1 MAVPFSL
8 PGRRTSHQSLRCIR
22 SIRGAAISTLCGGCP
37 SPCNESE
44 NDVMSESLPPVIN
57 QPSPASAQTIPGQIP
72 AVQTLGLTRTYGTMM
87 ALNALDLTVQQGD
100 LFGFIGSNGA
110 GKTTTL
116 RILATFLAPTAGQAL
131 VLGHDVGRDADA
143 VRHVIGYM
151 PDFFGVYKDMEVTEY
166 LDFFGACY
174 KIPTAQREKT
184 VNDVLEL
191 VGLSEKKGALI
202 GALSRGMQQRLGLA
216 RVLIHDPQLLLLDEP
231 ASGLDPRARIEM
243 MAILQE
249 LQRLGKTIIIS
260 SHILSELQTLCN
272 RVAIIEKG
280 KLIYSGPVQGVRD
293 QMAQGRVVWVRVS
306 SDQPHAIQLLKTRP
320 EVSEVSTVDGEIKIT
335 LSNHDIDHSIIAD
348 VLVRGGARLIELR
361 EDEIGL
367 EEVFMRVTRGETQ

>member
-1 MAVPFSL
+1 MA
-8 PGRRTSHQSLRCIR
+8 I
-22 SIRGAAISTLCGGCP
+22 
-37 SPCNESE
+37 
-44 NDVMSESLPPVIN
+44 
-57 QPSPASAQTIPGQIP
+57 AQ
-72 AVQTLGLTRTYGTMM
+72 LW
-87 ALNALDLTVQQGD
+87 
-100 LFGFIGSNGA
+100 LFAGPNGA

-116 RILATFLAPTAGQAL
+116 RILATFLAPSAGQAA
-131 VLGHDVGRDADA
+131 VLGHDVVRDADA

-184 VNDVLEL
+184 VTDVLEL
-191 VGLSEKKGALI
+191 VGLSEKNGALI

-216 RVLIHDPQLLLLDEP
+216 RVLIHDPKLLLLDEP

-272 RVAIIEKG
+272 RVAIIEH
-280 KLIYSGPVQGVRD
+280 
-293 QMAQGRVVWVRVS
+293 GRVIDMDRPDKLVARHCPERIVVLATADPNAGERLRAIPRVEAVVS
-306 SDQPHAIQLLKTRP
+306 HDDQFTIRGRGDDLVT
-320 EVSEVSTVDGEIKIT
+320 EVIHCLSE
-335 LSNHDIDHSIIAD
+335 H
-348 VLVRGGARLIELR
+348 R
-361 EDEIGL
+361 
-367 EEVFMRVTRGETQ
+367 MRVTDFRTVVPNLEDVFLKLTGHSIRD

>member
-1 MAVPFSL
+1 
-8 PGRRTSHQSLRCIR
+8 
-22 SIRGAAISTLCGGCP
+22 
-37 SPCNESE
+37 
-44 NDVMSESLPPVIN
+44 MSDSAPP
-57 QPSPASAQTIPGQIP
+57 IP
-72 AVQTLGLTRTYGTMM
+72 AVQTFGLTRFYGNIA
-87 ALNALDLTVQQGD
+87 ALYQLDLTVNKGD

-116 RILATFLAPTAGQAL
+116 RILATFLAPSAGTAQI
-131 VLGHDVGRDADA
+131 LGHDVVRDADA

-191 VGLSEKKGALI
+191 VGLTEKKGALI

-280 KLIYSGPVQGVRD
+280 RLIYSGPVQGVRD
-293 QMAQGRVVWVRVS
+293 QVSQARVVWARVS
-306 SDQPHAIQLLKTRP
+306 TDTAQAVELLKAHKEIA
-320 EVSEVSTVDGEIKIT
+320 EVATMDGEIKVT
-335 LSNHDIDHSIIAD
+335 LAGPEADHSIVAD
-348 VLVRGGARLIELR
+348 ILVRGGAKLVELR

-367 EEVFMRVTRGETQ
+367 EEVFMRVTRGDTQ

>member
-1 MAVPFSL
+1 MNSADS
-8 PGRRTSHQSLRCIR
+8 
-22 SIRGAAISTLCGGCP
+22 
-37 SPCNESE
+37 SP
-44 NDVMSESLPPVIN
+44 P
-57 QPSPASAQTIPGQIP
+57 IP
-72 AVQTLGLTRTYGTMM
+72 AVQTTGLTRAYGPML
-87 ALNALDLTVQQGD
+87 ALNALDLTVNRGD

-116 RILATFLAPTAGQAL
+116 RILATFLAPTSGQAV
-131 VLGHDVGRDADA
+131 VLGHDVVRDADA

-280 KLIYSGPVQGVRD
+280 KLIYSGPVQGVRE
-293 QMAQGRVVWVRVS
+293 QMAGALTYWVHPEG
-306 SDQPHAIQLLKTRP
+306 DPAPAIAVLKAIP
-320 EVSEVSTVDGEIKIT
+320 AVADAVAVDGQVKVTFANAGLVDPSILAVSLVQGGIKFT
-335 LSNHDIDHSIIAD
+335 GLW
-348 VLVRGGARLIELR
+348 
-361 EDEIGL
+361 EDELGL
-367 EEVFMRVTRGETQ
+367 EEVFLRVTRGETQ

>member
-1 MAVPFSL
+1 
-8 PGRRTSHQSLRCIR
+8 
-22 SIRGAAISTLCGGCP
+22 
-37 SPCNESE
+37 
-44 NDVMSESLPPVIN
+44 
-57 QPSPASAQTIPGQIP
+57 
-72 AVQTLGLTRTYGTMM
+72 
-87 ALNALDLTVQQGD
+87 
-100 LFGFIGSNGA
+100 
-110 GKTTTL
+110 
-116 RILATFLAPTAGQAL
+116 
-131 VLGHDVGRDADA
+131 
-143 VRHVIGYM
+143 M

-216 RVLIHDPQLLLLDEP
+216 RVLIHDPQVLLLDEP

-249 LQRLGKTIIIS
+249 LQKMGKTIIIS

-272 RVAIIEKG
+272 RVAIIERG

-293 QMAQGRVVWVRVS
+293 QMATGRIVWVRVK
-306 SDQPHAIQLLKTRP
+306 SDPEKAIEILKARA
-320 EVSEVSTVDGEIKIT
+320 EVTEAVTNDGQIKVT
-335 LSNHDIDHSIIAD
+335 LVNHETDHSIVAEA
-348 VLVRGGARLIELR
+348 LVQGGARVLEVR
-361 EDEIGL
+361 EDELGL
-367 EEVFMRVTRGETQ
+367 EEVFLRVTRGETQ

>member
-1 MAVPFSL
+1 MN
-8 PGRRTSHQSLRCIR
+8 
-22 SIRGAAISTLCGGCP
+22 
-37 SPCNESE
+37 NEA
-44 NDVMSESLPPVIN
+44 PPV
-57 QPSPASAQTIPGQIP
+57 A
-72 AVQTLGLTRTYGTMM
+72 AVQTFGLTRTYGAMT
-87 ALNALDLTVQQGD
+87 ALSNLDLTVNKGD

-116 RILATFLAPTAGQAL
+116 RILATFLAPSAGRAV
-131 VLGHDVGRDADA
+131 VLGHDVVADADA

-184 VNDVLEL
+184 VSDVLEL

-243 MAILQE
+243 MEILRE
-249 LQRLGKTIIIS
+249 LRRMGKTIIIS

-293 QMAQGRVVWVRVS
+293 QMSQGRVLWVRVS
-306 SDQPHAIQLLKTRP
+306 SDQNQALELLKSRS
-320 EVSEVSTVDGEIKIT
+320 EVSEVATVDGEIKIT
-335 LSNHDIDHSIIAD
+335 LTNQEIDHSIVAD
-348 VLVRGGARLIELR
+348 VLVRGGARLTELR
-361 EDEIGL
+361 E
-367 EEVFMRVTRGETQ
+367 

>member
-1 MAVPFSL
+1 MTTVP
-8 PGRRTSHQSLRCIR
+8 
-22 SIRGAAISTLCGGCP
+22 
-37 SPCNESE
+37 
-44 NDVMSESLPPVIN
+44 PPLSNGV
-57 QPSPASAQTIPGQIP
+57 P
-72 AVQTLGLTRTYGTMM
+72 AVQTFALTRLYGSMI
-87 ALNALDLTVQQGD
+87 ALNALNLTVNRGD

-116 RILATFLAPTAGQAL
+116 RILATFLAPSSGTAQ
-131 VLGHDVGRDADA
+131 VLGHDVVRDADA

-174 KIPTAQREKT
+174 KIPSSQREKT

-216 RVLIHDPQLLLLDEP
+216 RVLIHDPAVLLLDEP

-249 LQRLGKTIIIS
+249 LQKMGKTIIIS

-280 KLIYSGPVQGVRD
+280 RLIYSGPVQGVRD
-293 QMAQGRVVWVRVS
+293 QMATGRIIWVRVTP
-306 SDQPHAIQLLKTRP
+306 DQTRALEILKARP
-320 EVSEVSTVDGEIKIT
+320 EITEAVALDGQIKIT
-335 LSNHDIDHSIIAD
+335 LLDHETDQSIVAEAL
-348 VLVRGGARLIELR
+348 VLGGVKLLELR
-361 EDEIGL
+361 EDELGL
-367 EEVFMRVTRGETQ
+367 EEVFLRVTRGETQ

>member
-1 MAVPFSL
+1 MSDAVPPL
-8 PGRRTSHQSLRCIR
+8 
-22 SIRGAAISTLCGGCP
+22 
-37 SPCNESE
+37 
-44 NDVMSESLPPVIN
+44 
-57 QPSPASAQTIPGQIP
+57 P
-72 AVQTLGLTRTYGTMM
+72 AVQTQGLTRLFGRTA
-87 ALNALDLTVQQGD
+87 ALVSLDLVVNRGD

-116 RILATFLAPTAGQAL
+116 RILATFLTPSSGSASI
-131 VLGHDVGRDADA
+131 LGHDVVRDADA

-174 KIPTAQREKT
+174 RIPTVQREKT

-191 VGLSEKKGALI
+191 VGLSEKRGALI

-216 RVLIHDPQLLLLDEP
+216 RVLIHDPQVLLLDEP
-231 ASGLDPRARIEM
+231 ASGLDPRARIEV

-260 SHILSELQTLCN
+260 SHILSELETLCN

-280 KLIYSGPVQGVRD
+280 RLIYAGPVQGMRD
-293 QMAQGRVVWVRVS
+293 QMATGRVVWVRVK
-306 SDQPHAIQLLKTRP
+306 SDVAQAIDTLKARP
-320 EVSEVSTVDGEIKIT
+320 EIATAEAQDGQIKVTLVD
-335 LSNHDIDHSIIAD
+335 HDTDHSIVAEA
-348 VLVRGGARLIELR
+348 LVRAGVRLVELR
-361 EDEIGL
+361 EDELGL
-367 EEVFMRVTRGETQ
+367 EEVFLRVTRGETQ

>member
-1 MAVPFSL
+1 MDA
-8 PGRRTSHQSLRCIR
+8 
-22 SIRGAAISTLCGGCP
+22 
-37 SPCNESE
+37 
-44 NDVMSESLPPVIN
+44 PP
-57 QPSPASAQTIPGQIP
+57 IP
-72 AVQTLGLTRTYGTMM
+72 AVQTYGLTRMYGNIA
-87 ALNALDLTVQQGD
+87 ALYGLDLTVNKGD

-116 RILATFLAPTAGQAL
+116 RILATFLAPSAGTAK
-131 VLGHDVGRDADA
+131 VLGHDVVQDADA

-174 KIPTAQREKT
+174 RIPSGQREKT
-184 VNDVLEL
+184 ISDVLEL

-260 SHILSELQTLCN
+260 SHILSELQSLCN

-293 QMAQGRVVWVRVS
+293 QMAQNRVVWVRVS
-306 SDQPHAIQLLKTRP
+306 SDQAQAMELLRVRP
-320 EVSEVSTVDGEIKIT
+320 EIKEVEAIDGQMKVT
-335 LSNHDIDHSIIAD
+335 LTNHDTDPSFLAD
-348 VLVRGGARLIELR
+348 TLVRGGAKLTGLW
-361 EDEIGL
+361 EDELGL
-367 EEVFMRVTRGETQ
+367 DEVFLRVTRGETQ

>member
-1 MAVPFSL
+1 MAD
-8 PGRRTSHQSLRCIR
+8 I
-22 SIRGAAISTLCGGCP
+22 A
-37 SPCNESE
+37 
-44 NDVMSESLPPVIN
+44 PP
-57 QPSPASAQTIPGQIP
+57 IP
-72 AVQTLGLTRTYGTMM
+72 AIETVGLTRTYGSMI
-87 ALNALDLTVQQGD
+87 ALNSLNLTINKGD

-116 RILATFLAPTAGQAL
+116 RILATFLLPSAGTAK
-131 VLGHDVGRDADA
+131 VMGHDVVTQADT
-143 VRHVIGYM
+143 VRHQIGYM

-174 KIPTAQREKT
+174 KIPTVQREKT
-184 VNDVLEL
+184 VSDVLEL

-216 RVLIHDPQLLLLDEP
+216 RVLIHDPAVLLLDEP

-249 LQRLGKTIIIS
+249 LQRMGKTIIIS

-280 KLIYSGPVQGVRD
+280 KLIYAGPVQGVRD
-293 QMAQGRVVWVRVS
+293 QMSTGLVYWITVPGDNSR
-306 SDQPHAIQLLKTRP
+306 AIEVLKARP
-320 EVSEVSTVDGEIKIT
+320 EIADAVPTDGQVKVT
-335 LSNHDIDHSIIAD
+335 FKNHDVDPSLLPEI
-348 VLVRGGARLIELR
+348 LVQGGVKFTGLW
-361 EDEIGL
+361 EDELGL
-367 EEVFMRVTRGETQ
+367 EEVFLRVTRGETQ

>member
-1 MAVPFSL
+1 MSAPPL
-8 PGRRTSHQSLRCIR
+8 PS
-22 SIRGAAISTLCGGCP
+22 
-37 SPCNESE
+37 
-44 NDVMSESLPPVIN
+44 
-57 QPSPASAQTIPGQIP
+57 
-72 AVQTLGLTRTYGTMM
+72 VQMLGLTRTYGTMT
-87 ALNALDLTVQQGD
+87 ALNSLDLTVQRGD

-116 RILATFLAPTAGQAL
+116 RILATFLAPSAGQAL
-131 VLGHDVGRDADA
+131 VLGHDVVRDADA

-216 RVLIHDPQLLLLDEP
+216 RVLIHDPQVLLLDEP

-280 KLIYSGPVQGVRD
+280 RLIYSGPVQGVRD
-293 QMAQGRVVWVRVS
+293 QMASGRVVWVKVA
-306 SDQPHAIQLLKTRP
+306 SDPAQALELLKARP
-320 EVSEVSTVDGEIKIT
+320 EVTEAVAVDGQIKIT
-335 LSNHDIDHSIIAD
+335 LLDHETDHSLVAD
-348 VLVRGGARLIELR
+348 TLVRGGAKLLALR
-361 EDEIGL
+361 EDELGL
-367 EEVFMRVTRGETQ
+367 EEVFLHVTRGETQ

>member
-1 MAVPFSL
+1 MA
-8 PGRRTSHQSLRCIR
+8 
-22 SIRGAAISTLCGGCP
+22 TL
-37 SPCNESE
+37 ESA
-44 NDVMSESLPPVIN
+44 PP
-57 QPSPASAQTIPGQIP
+57 IP
-72 AVQTLGLTRTYGTMM
+72 AVQTIGLTRTFGPMT
-87 ALNALDLTVQQGD
+87 ALSTLDLTILRGD

-116 RILATFLAPTAGQAL
+116 RILATFLAPSAGTAK
-131 VLGHDVGRDADA
+131 VLGRDVIREADA

-249 LQRLGKTIIIS
+249 LQRLGKTVIIS
-260 SHILSELQTLCN
+260 SQILA
-272 RVAIIEKG
+272 V
-280 KLIYSGPVQGVRD
+280 
-293 QMAQGRVVWVRVS
+293 
-306 SDQPHAIQLLKTRP
+306 
-320 EVSEVSTVDGEIKIT
+320 
-335 LSNHDIDHSIIAD
+335 
-348 VLVRGGARLIELR
+348 
-361 EDEIGL
+361 
-367 EEVFMRVTRGETQ
+367 

>member
-1 MAVPFSL
+1 MSD
-8 PGRRTSHQSLRCIR
+8 
-22 SIRGAAISTLCGGCP
+22 AA
-37 SPCNESE
+37 
-44 NDVMSESLPPVIN
+44 PP
-57 QPSPASAQTIPGQIP
+57 IP
-72 AVQTLGLTRTYGTMM
+72 AVQTSGLTRMYGSIA
-87 ALNALDLTVQQGD
+87 ALYGLDLTVQKGD

-116 RILATFLAPTAGQAL
+116 RILATFLAPSAGSAR
-131 VLGHDVGRDADA
+131 VLGHDVVRDADA

-174 KIPTAQREKT
+174 KIPSAQREKT

-216 RVLIHDPQLLLLDEP
+216 RVLIHDPQVLLLDEP

-293 QMAQGRVVWVRVS
+293 QLSQGRVVWVRVVA
-306 SDQPHAIQLLKTRP
+306 DQARAIEMLKAQSEIA
-320 EVSEVSTVDGEIKIT
+320 EVTAVDGEIKVVFREQEA
-335 LSNHDIDHSIIAD
+335 DHSLVAE
-348 VLVRGGARLIELR
+348 VLVKGGARLLELR

>member
-1 MAVPFSL
+1 MAVDTTTIP
-8 PGRRTSHQSLRCIR
+8 
-22 SIRGAAISTLCGGCP
+22 
-37 SPCNESE
+37 
-44 NDVMSESLPPVIN
+44 PPV
-57 QPSPASAQTIPGQIP
+57 P
-72 AVQTLGLTRTYGTMM
+72 AVQTNRLTRTYGAMT
-87 ALNALDLTVQQGD
+87 ALNALDLTVQRGD

-116 RILATFLAPTAGQAL
+116 RILATFLAPSSGQAF
-131 VLGHDVGRDADA
+131 VLGHDVVRDADA

-184 VNDVLEL
+184 VVDVLEL

-243 MAILQE
+243 MAILRE
-249 LQRLGKTIIIS
+249 LRRLGKTIIIS
-260 SHILSELQTLCN
+260 SHILSELETICN

-280 KLIYSGPVQGVRD
+280 KLIYAGPVSGVRD
-293 QMAQGRVVWVRVS
+293 QMSSGRVIWVQVG
-306 SDQPHAIQLLKTRP
+306 SDMDHAEGLLKARP
-320 EVSEVSTVDGEIKIT
+320 EVTEVTALDHKIKIT
-335 LSNHDIDHSIIAD
+335 LTSHDIDHSIVAD
-348 VLVRGGARLIELR
+348 ALVRGGAKL
-361 EDEIGL
+361 
-367 EEVFMRVTRGETQ
+367 

>member
-1 MAVPFSL
+1 MNPAEN
-8 PGRRTSHQSLRCIR
+8 
-22 SIRGAAISTLCGGCP
+22 AA
-37 SPCNESE
+37 
-44 NDVMSESLPPVIN
+44 PPL
-57 QPSPASAQTIPGQIP
+57 P
-72 AVQTLGLTRTYGTMM
+72 AVQTIGLTRAYGAMT
-87 ALNALDLTVQQGD
+87 ALNSLDLIVNRGD

-116 RILATFLAPTAGQAL
+116 RILATFLAPSSGTAK
-131 VLGHDVGRDADA
+131 VMGHDVVTEADA

-174 KIPTAQREKT
+174 KIPSVQREKT

-293 QMAQGRVVWVRVS
+293 QMSSGLVVWVKVAGDSAR
-306 SDQPHAIQLLKTRP
+306 AIELLKTRP
-320 EVSEVSTVDGEIKIT
+320 EIAQVEPVDGKLKLTMVSHDTDHGFVAET
-335 LSNHDIDHSIIAD
+335 LVH
-348 VLVRGGARLIELR
+348 GGQKLIGLQ
-361 EDEIGL
+361 EDELGL
-367 EEVFMRVTRGETQ
+367 EEVFLRVTRGETQ

>member
-1 MAVPFSL
+1 M
-8 PGRRTSHQSLRCIR
+8 
-22 SIRGAAISTLCGGCP
+22 
-37 SPCNESE
+37 N
-44 NDVMSESLPPVIN
+44 SESAPP
-57 QPSPASAQTIPGQIP
+57 IP
-72 AVQTLGLTRTYGTMM
+72 AVSTNGLTRTYGSMV
-87 ALNALDLTVQQGD
+87 ALNSLDLTVNRGD

-116 RILATFLAPTAGQAL
+116 RILATFLTPSAGTAR
-131 VLGHDVGRDADA
+131 VLGHDVVRDADA

-174 KIPTAQREKT
+174 KIPSVQREKT

-216 RVLIHDPQLLLLDEP
+216 RVLIHDPQVLLLDEP

-272 RVAIIEKG
+272 RVAIIERG

-293 QMAQGRVVWVRVS
+293 QMASGLVVWVKVATDTPR
-306 SDQPHAIQLLKTRP
+306 ALELLKTRT
-320 EVSEVSTVDGEIKIT
+320 EVAEAAAVDGRIKVT
-335 LSNHDIDHSIIAD
+335 MTSHDADHSVIAD
-348 VLVRGGARLIELR
+348 TLVRGGLKLTGLQ
-361 EDEIGL
+361 EDELGL
-367 EEVFMRVTRGETQ
+367 EEVFLRVTRGETQ

>member
-1 MAVPFSL
+1 M
-8 PGRRTSHQSLRCIR
+8 TTET
-22 SIRGAAISTLCGGCP
+22 ISTHQTTATA
-37 SPCNESE
+37 
-44 NDVMSESLPPVIN
+44 PPV
-57 QPSPASAQTIPGQIP
+57 P
-72 AVQTLGLTRTYGTMM
+72 AVQTSGLTRTYGAMT
-87 ALNALDLTVQQGD
+87 ALNALDLTVQRGD

-116 RILATFLAPTAGQAL
+116 RILATFLAPSAGTAY
-131 VLGHDVGRDADA
+131 VLGHDVVRDADA

-174 KIPTAQREKT
+174 KIATAQREKT
-184 VNDVLEL
+184 VADVLEL

-249 LQRLGKTIIIS
+249 LQRMGKTIIIS

-280 KLIYSGPVQGVRD
+280 RLIYSGPVQGVTQQLSETRIMWAKVPPE
-293 QMAQGRVVWVRVS
+293 QHGR
-306 SDQPHAIQLLKTRP
+306 ALELLKARP
-320 EVSEVSTVDGEIKIT
+320 EVRGVEEAQERLKVT
-335 LSNHDIDHSIIAD
+335 LQNHDTDPSIIAD
-348 VLVRGGARLIELR
+348 ALVQGGVKLRGLR

-367 EEVFMRVTRGETQ
+367 EEVFMRVTKGETQ

>member
-1 MAVPFSL
+1 MAIEVPS
-8 PGRRTSHQSLRCIR
+8 S
-22 SIRGAAISTLCGGCP
+22 
-37 SPCNESE
+37 
-44 NDVMSESLPPVIN
+44 V
-57 QPSPASAQTIPGQIP
+57 P
-72 AVQTLGLTRTYGTMM
+72 AVQATDLTRMYGSMV
-87 ALNALDLTVQQGD
+87 ALSNLTLTVNRGD

-116 RILATFLAPTAGQAL
+116 RILATFLAPSSGKAE
-131 VLGHDVGRDADA
+131 VLGHDVVKDADA
-143 VRHVIGYM
+143 VRHTIGYM

-174 KIPTAQREKT
+174 KIPTVKREKT
-184 VNDVLEL
+184 VSDVLEL

-249 LQRLGKTIIIS
+249 LQRMGKTIIIS

-293 QMAQGRVVWVRVS
+293 QMASGVVYWVKVA
-306 SDQPHAIQLLKTRP
+306 SDADQAMQMLKARP
-320 EVSEVSTVDGEIKIT
+320 EVTEVAQVDGQMK
-335 LSNHDIDHSIIAD
+335 
-348 VLVRGGARLIELR
+348 
-361 EDEIGL
+361 
-367 EEVFMRVTRGETQ
+367 VT

>member
-1 MAVPFSL
+1 MS
-8 PGRRTSHQSLRCIR
+8 T
-22 SIRGAAISTLCGGCP
+22 AA
-37 SPCNESE
+37 
-44 NDVMSESLPPVIN
+44 PP
-57 QPSPASAQTIPGQIP
+57 IP
-72 AVQTLGLTRTYGTMM
+72 AVQTVGLTRRYGAMT
-87 ALNALDLTVQQGD
+87 ALNALDLTVNQGD

-116 RILATFLAPTAGQAL
+116 RILATFLAPSEGQAI
-131 VLGHDVGRDADA
+131 VLGHDVVRDADA

-191 VGLSEKKGALI
+191 VGLSEKKGSLI

-216 RVLIHDPQLLLLDEP
+216 RVLIHDPRVLLLDEP

-249 LQRLGKTIIIS
+249 LQKMGKTIIIS

-280 KLIYSGPVQGVRD
+280 KLIYAGPVQGVRD
-293 QMAQGRVVWVRVS
+293 QMATGRVVWVRVS
-306 SDQPHAIQLLKTRP
+306 SDQTQAIDLLKARA
-320 EVSEVSTVDGEIKIT
+320 EVTEATAEDGAVKVT
-335 LSNHDIDHSIIAD
+335 LASHDTDHSIVAD
-348 VLVRGGARLIELR
+348 ALVRGGARLVELR
-361 EDEIGL
+361 EDELGL
-367 EEVFMRVTRGETQ
+367 EEVFLRVTRGETQ

>member
-1 MAVPFSL
+1 M
-8 PGRRTSHQSLRCIR
+8 
-22 SIRGAAISTLCGGCP
+22 ST
-37 SPCNESE
+37 EA
-44 NDVMSESLPPVIN
+44 PPV
-57 QPSPASAQTIPGQIP
+57 P
-72 AVQTLGLTRTYGTMM
+72 AVETIGLTRQYGAMT
-87 ALNALDLTVQQGD
+87 ALDNLNLTINRGD

-116 RILATFLAPTAGQAL
+116 RILATFLAPSSGTAK
-131 VLGHDVGRDADA
+131 VLGHDVVRDADA

-191 VGLSEKKGALI
+191 VGLSEKRGAII

-216 RVLIHDPQLLLLDEP
+216 RVLIHDPKVLLLDEP

-243 MAILQE
+243 MAILEE

-260 SHILSELQTLCN
+260 SHILSELQNLCN
-272 RVAIIEKG
+272 RVAIIERG

-293 QMAQGRVVWVRVS
+293 QMSAGLVYWVTVKG
-306 SDQPHAIQLLKTRP
+306 DTAAAIQLLKTCP
-320 EVSEVSTVDGEIKIT
+320 DVSEAVAADGQVKVT
-335 LSNHDIDHSIIAD
+335 FKNHDVDPTIIPET
-348 VLVRGGARLIELR
+348 LVRGNVKFTGLW
-361 EDEIGL
+361 EDELGL
-367 EEVFMRVTRGETQ
+367 EEVFLRVTRGETQ

>member
-1 MAVPFSL
+1 MSTTAPPF
-8 PGRRTSHQSLRCIR
+8 
-22 SIRGAAISTLCGGCP
+22 
-37 SPCNESE
+37 
-44 NDVMSESLPPVIN
+44 
-57 QPSPASAQTIPGQIP
+57 P
-72 AVQTLGLTRTYGTMM
+72 AVQMAGLTRTYGNMT
-87 ALNALDLTVQQGD
+87 ALNALDLTINRGD

-116 RILATFLAPTAGQAL
+116 RILATFLTPTAGQAF
-131 VLGHDVGRDADA
+131 VLGHDVVREADA

-174 KIPTAQREKT
+174 KIPTVQREKT

-216 RVLIHDPQLLLLDEP
+216 RVLIHDPAVLLLDEP

-249 LQRLGKTIIIS
+249 LQRMGKTIIIS

-293 QMAQGRVVWVRVS
+293 QMSSGRVIWVKVS
-306 SDQPHAIQLLKTRP
+306 TDQGQAIELLKTRP
-320 EVSEVSTVDGEIKIT
+320 EVTAVEAVDGQVKVT
-335 LSNHDIDHSIIAD
+335 LQDHESDQSVLAD
-348 VLVRGGARLIELR
+348 VLVRGGARLVELR
-361 EDEIGL
+361 EDELGL
-367 EEVFMRVTRGETQ
+367 EEVFLRVTRGETQ

>member
-1 MAVPFSL
+1 MNVP
-8 PGRRTSHQSLRCIR
+8 P
-22 SIRGAAISTLCGGCP
+22 
-37 SPCNESE
+37 
-44 NDVMSESLPPVIN
+44 
-57 QPSPASAQTIPGQIP
+57 IP
-72 AVQTLGLTRTYGTMM
+72 AVQTFGLTRLYGNIT
-87 ALNALDLTVQQGD
+87 ALDKLDLTVNKGD

-116 RILATFLAPTAGQAL
+116 RILATFLAPSAGSAQIL
-131 VLGHDVGRDADA
+131 GRDLLKEADA

-191 VGLSEKKGALI
+191 VGLTEKKGALI

-280 KLIYSGPVQGVRD
+280 RLIYSGPVQGVRD
-293 QMAQGRVVWVRVS
+293 QVSQGHVVWVRVS
-306 SDQPHAIQLLKTRP
+306 TEQTQAIDLLKARKEIA
-320 EVSEVSTVDGEIKIT
+320 EVVAADGEIKVT
-335 LSNHDIDHSIIAD
+335 LAGPDIEHSIVAD
-348 VLVRGGARLIELR
+348 ILVRGGAKLLELR

>member
-1 MAVPFSL
+1 M
-8 PGRRTSHQSLRCIR
+8 T
-22 SIRGAAISTLCGGCP
+22 
-37 SPCNESE
+37 
-44 NDVMSESLPPVIN
+44 
-57 QPSPASAQTIPGQIP
+57 
-72 AVQTLGLTRTYGTMM
+72 
-87 ALNALDLTVQQGD
+87 ALSALDLSVNQGD

-116 RILATFLAPTAGQAL
+116 RILATFLAPSSGQAF
-131 VLGHDVGRDADA
+131 VLGHDVVRDADA

-184 VNDVLEL
+184 VVDVLEL

-216 RVLIHDPQLLLLDEP
+216 RVLIHDPKLLLLDEP

-249 LQRLGKTIIIS
+249 LQRMGKTIIIS
-260 SHILSELQTLCN
+260 SHILSELETLCN
-272 RVAIIEKG
+272 RVAIIERG
-280 KLIYSGPVQGVRD
+280 KLIYTGPVQGVRD
-293 QMAQGRVVWVRVS
+293 QMSSGLVIWVRVK
-306 SDQPHAIQLLKTRP
+306 SDPEEAAQLLRSRP
-320 EVSEVSTVDGEIKIT
+320 EITTVEQLDGKLKVT
-335 LSNHDIDHSIIAD
+335 LTSHDAEHSIVAD
-348 VLVRGGARLIELR
+348 VLVRGGAKLVELR
-361 EDEIGL
+361 EDELGL
-367 EEVFMRVTRGETQ
+367 EEVFLRVTKGETQ

>member
-1 MAVPFSL
+1 MTDSA
-8 PGRRTSHQSLRCIR
+8 
-22 SIRGAAISTLCGGCP
+22 
-37 SPCNESE
+37 
-44 NDVMSESLPPVIN
+44 PP
-57 QPSPASAQTIPGQIP
+57 IP
-72 AVQTLGLTRTYGTMM
+72 AVETKGLTRMYGSIA
-87 ALNALDLTVQQGD
+87 ALYGLDLTVNKGD

-116 RILATFLAPTAGQAL
+116 RILATFLAPSAGHAR
-131 VLGHDVGRDADA
+131 VLGHDVVSDADA

-174 KIPTAQREKT
+174 KIPTAQREKS

-191 VGLSEKKGALI
+191 VGLTEKKGALI

-293 QMAQGRVVWVRVS
+293 QMSQGRVIWVRVS
-306 SDQPHAIQLLKTRP
+306 SDTSQAIELLKTR
-320 EVSEVSTVDGEIKIT
+320 SEISDVSTVDGEIKIT
-335 LSNHDIDHSIIAD
+335 LTGHDVDHSIIAD
-348 VLVRGGARLIELR
+348 VLVRGGARLTELR

>member
-1 MAVPFSL
+1 MS
-8 PGRRTSHQSLRCIR
+8 
-22 SIRGAAISTLCGGCP
+22 
-37 SPCNESE
+37 NETA
-44 NDVMSESLPPVIN
+44 PP
-57 QPSPASAQTIPGQIP
+57 IP
-72 AVQTLGLTRTYGTMM
+72 AVQTYGLTRMYGTLA
-87 ALNALDLTVQQGD
+87 ALSGLDLTVNRGD

-116 RILATFLAPTAGQAL
+116 RILATFLAPSAGRA
-131 VLGHDVGRDADA
+131 VILGHDVVRDADA

-184 VNDVLEL
+184 VSDVLEL
-191 VGLSEKKGALI
+191 VGLTEKKGALI

-260 SHILSELQTLCN
+260 SHILSELQSLCN

-280 KLIYSGPVQGVRD
+280 KLIYCGAVQGVRD
-293 QMAQGRVVWVRVS
+293 QLATGRVVWVRVTS
-306 SDQPHAIQLLKTRP
+306 EQGKAVELLKSNPNVTNV
-320 EVSEVSTVDGEIKIT
+320 EAIDGELKIT
-335 LSNHDIDHSIIAD
+335 LTGHDVDHSVIAE
-348 VLVRGGARLIELR
+348 VLVRGGAKLVELR
-361 EDEIGL
+361 EDELGL

>member
-1 MAVPFSL
+1 MNAPVP
-8 PGRRTSHQSLRCIR
+8 P
-22 SIRGAAISTLCGGCP
+22 
-37 SPCNESE
+37 
-44 NDVMSESLPPVIN
+44 
-57 QPSPASAQTIPGQIP
+57 IP
-72 AVQTLGLTRTYGTMM
+72 AVQTYGLTRYYGQMI
-87 ALNALDLTVQQGD
+87 ALNRLDLTVNKGD

-116 RILATFLAPTAGQAL
+116 RILATFLSPSAGTAQ
-131 VLGHDVGRDADA
+131 VLGHEVVREADA

-249 LQRLGKTIIIS
+249 LQRMGKTIIIS

-272 RVAIIEKG
+272 RVAIIERG
-280 KLIYSGPVQGVRD
+280 KSIYSAPVQGVRD
-293 QMAQGRVVWVRVS
+293 QMATGRVVWVRVK
-306 SDQPHAIQLLKTRP
+306 SDPEQAIQLLKARP
-320 EVSEVSTVDGEIKIT
+320 EVSEAVASDGQ
-335 LSNHDIDHSIIAD
+335 
-348 VLVRGGARLIELR
+348 V
-361 EDEIGL
+361 
-367 EEVFMRVTRGETQ
+367 RVTLAAH